1 MRPVAI
7 SADTPEESRELLRKA
22 NYTYPFLSD
31 PKADVISRYGL
42 VHKKAGVDGRDIARP
57 AELLLDSSGTVRW
70 VNYTEDYR
78 VRARPEQ
85 ILTAA
90 RGLR

>member
-1 MRPVAI
+1 MNDAMIRERSPFVWVAAA
-7 SADTPEESRELLRKA
+7 SALQ
-22 NYTYPFLSD
+22 
-31 PKADVISRYGL
+31 RY
-42 VHKKAGVDGRDIARP
+42 RP

-90 RGLR
+90 RGLQ